1 MTIPSTVT
9 SIGKYAFY
17 QCKLLEEIYYNA
29 AECADLTTSNNVLY
43 QCGKSSSGIT
53 VYIGKTVESIPS
65 YIFHPGSATS
75 NSNVPNIVTI
85 VIDGNALE
93 SIGQAAFRGV
103 ATIETIYYG
112 GSMADLT
119 ALMTGIGSDNTELL
133 AADIY
138 LYSKDTPPAND
149 TNDGF
154 AGVGNVGGVNIA
166 GYWHWTQ
173 DEGNNVVTEWVF
185 TPAEPEP
192 EPEPGEGGGETTEP
206 GTEVTE
212 PTDPEQDQETSSD
225 EETV

>member
-1 MTIPSTVT
+1 MKVLDD
-9 SIGKYAFY
+9 YAFADNP
-17 QCKLLEEIYYNA
+17 LLTEIYFNANA
-29 AECADLTTSNNVLY
+29 ATDADGVAITYSNNIFLNA
-43 QCGKSSSGIT
+43 GTSGEGIT
-53 VYIGKTVESIPS
+53 LYIGKTVESIPD
-65 YIFHPGSATS
+65 YLFHPDSATS
-75 NSNVPNIVTI
+75 NKGVPKIVTI

-93 SIGQAAFRGV
+93 SVGQGAFRGV

-119 ALMTGIGSDNTELL
+119 ALVKGIGSNNTELL

-138 LYSKDTPPAND
+138 LYSEDTPPAND

-212 PTDPEQDQETSSD
+212 PTDPEQGQETSPD
-225 EETV
+225 EGTV